1 MQAGECELSVLKL
14 RSVNYL
20 YYCDIS
26 GLKSRLSR
34 IPCTIGS
41 YENKSWAK
49 IDYVTQFIKENKFA
63 RSAVDRFNNRRYDKQ
78 GLSGPKGEEGEYAPV
93 DTCVNSVLGQDL
105 ELSDE
110 FKVEYYFLIW
120 RRKGGQ
126 GLEMILLSLNFRI
139 NKSFG
144 LSVNEE
150 ATCIV

>member
-34 IPCTIGS
+34 IRCTIGS

-49 IDYVTQFIKENKFA
+49 IDNVTQFIKESKFA

-110 FKVEYYFLIW
+110 FKVEYLFLD
-120 RRKGGQ
+120 
-126 GLEMILLSLNFRI
+126 LERERWAGIRNDSPVSQF
-139 NKSFG
+139 SHQ
-144 LSVNEE
+144 
-150 ATCIV
+150 